1 MPIKTRDGWKTKRQ
15 VSAQEAAWKKSRK
28 HMIEKI
34 GLEHLDDT
42 GKVESRA
49 RSIFAEIDSDANG
62 KIDQEELGKAMR
74 NMGVSLS
81 VGELTNMMKE
91 ADEDGDML
99 MDVDEFAD
107 LCLQEVK
114 RYKAVTTSMCL
125 MM

>member
-1 MPIKTRDGWKTKRQ
+1 
-15 VSAQEAAWKKSRK
+15 
-28 HMIEKI
+28 MIEKI

-91 ADEDGDML
+91 ADEDGCAHHSRRPL
-99 MDVDEFAD
+99 CIHRGPSAMDPHHGLAPW
-107 LCLQEVK
+107 
-114 RYKAVTTSMCL
+114 TSSTMQTPCPRVPSDATPDSSI
-125 MM
+125 